1 MTALWINR
9 RDGGIPLDISAL
21 RSIDVYSA
29 YHFGQWFANVLAVNA
44 NHLLDRDALAVRD
57 ARRYPRTRLLFR
69 NLQQTSGRPF
79 VALVGPRGT
88 GKTVML
94 RQLRARTK
102 DALYVSADT
111 LDRGD
116 RLVDLVRLFLDRYR
130 VQAFFV
136 DEIHYLRDYA
146 AELKEIHDF
155 LPVRIWF
162 TSSVAVALYGSAADL
177 SRRVRILELLPFAF
191 REFMAFAGG
200 ETLAQLPLAT
210 ALGAEVPAAYLR
222 TSFRFTE
229 YLTGGLYPFMLE
241 AGSALDLFGNIV
253 EKVVRSDLPAHD
265 PNLTAA
271 DLANI
276 EQLLKFVGRSPI
288 DGINYTSLAR
298 NLAITKYKAAQ
309 YVGALER
316 AFLLRQA
323 FPAGANVLREPKV
336 FMEPPYRL
344 LYRSYEDCIG
354 ALREDFF
361 ALAMAQHG
369 MPFRYAKSTRG
380 AKTPD
385 FVVAL
390 DGRDHV
396 IEVGGRGKGRSQF
409 KGLTYDRKVVLFHGD
424 DQDYT
429 PGHRVPLH
437 CIGFA

>member
-1 MTALWINR
+1 M
-9 RDGGIPLDISAL
+9 
-21 RSIDVYSA
+21 
-29 YHFGQWFANVLAVNA
+29 
-44 NHLLDRDALAVRD
+44 
-57 ARRYPRTRLLFR
+57 
-69 NLQQTSGRPF
+69 SGRPF
-79 VALVGPRGT
+79 VALIGPRGT

-94 RQLRARTK
+94 RQLRARSK

-111 LDRGD
+111 LERGD

-130 VQAFFV
+130 VESFFI
-136 DEIHYLRDYA
+136 DEIHYLPDYTA
-146 AELKEIHDF
+146 DLKELFDF

-162 TSSVAVALYGSAADL
+162 TSSVAGALYGSAPDL
-177 SRRVRILELLPFAF
+177 SRRVRALELQPFAF
-191 REFMAFAGG
+191 REFLEFGSA
-200 ETLAQLPLAT
+200 EILDPLPLAA
-210 ALGAEVPAAYLR
+210 ALGNEIPPAYLR
-222 TSFRFTE
+222 TAFRFRA

-253 EKVVRSDLPAHD
+253 EQVIRSDLPAHD
-265 PNLTAA
+265 PDLTGA
-271 DLANI
+271 DLANM
-276 EQLLKFVGRSPI
+276 ERLLRFVGRSPI

-298 NLAITKYKAAQ
+298 NLAITKYKAEQ

-316 AFLLRQA
+316 AFVLRQA

-344 LYRSYEDCIG
+344 LYRSYDDCIG

-361 ALAMAQHG
+361 ALAMAQHA

-390 DGRDHV
+390 EGRDCV

-424 DQDYT
+424 DQSHT
-429 PGHRVPLH
+429 PGARVPLH

>member
-1 MTALWINR
+1 MDANR
-9 RDGGIPLDISAL
+9 
-21 RSIDVYSA
+21 
-29 YHFGQWFANVLAVNA
+29 
-44 NHLLDRDALAVRD
+44 LLDSDALALRD
-57 ARRYPRTRLLFR
+57 AQRYPKTRFIFQK
-69 NLQQTSGRPF
+69 LQHTAGRPF
-79 VALVGPRGT
+79 VALVGARGT

-94 RQLRARTK
+94 RQLRERSK
-102 DALYVSADT
+102 DALYVSADA

-116 RLVDLVRLFLDRYR
+116 RLVDLVRFLLDRYGVR
-130 VQAFFV
+130 SFFI
-136 DEIHYLRDYA
+136 DEIHYLPDYA
-146 AELKEIHDF
+146 ADLKELYDF

-162 TSSVAVALYGSAADL
+162 TSSVAGSLYGSATDL
-177 SRRVRILELLPFAF
+177 SRRVRKLEVQPFAF
-191 REFMAFAGG
+191 REFLEFAFA
-200 ETLAQLPLAT
+200 ETLEPLPLAA
-210 ALGAEVPAAYLR
+210 ALGNAVPPAYLR
-222 TSFRFTE
+222 TGFRFTE

-241 AGSALDLFGNIV
+241 ADSALDLFGNIV
-253 EKVVRSDLPAHD
+253 EKVVRNDLPACD
-265 PNLTAA
+265 PDLNGG
-271 DLANI
+271 DLANM
-276 EQLLKFVGRSPI
+276 ERLLRFVGRSPI

-298 NLAITKYKAAQ
+298 NLAITKYKAEQ

-316 AFLLRQA
+316 ASLLRQA

-344 LYRSYEDCIG
+344 LYRPYDDCIG

-385 FVVAL
+385 FLVTL
-390 DGRDHV
+390 DDCDHV

-424 DQDYT
+424 DQHHT
-429 PGHRVPLH
+429 PGARVPLH

>member
-1 MTALWINR
+1 M
-9 RDGGIPLDISAL
+9 PLVD
-21 RSIDVYSA
+21 
-29 YHFGQWFANVLAVNA
+29 A
-44 NHLLDRDALAVRD
+44 NHLLDRDALAVAD
-57 ARRYPRTRLLFR
+57 ARRYPQPRFLF
-69 NLQQTSGRPF
+69 QEFQHTSGRPF

-146 AELKEIHDF
+146 AELKEIYDF

-162 TSSVAVALYGSAADL
+162 TSSVAVSLYGSAADL
-177 SRRVRILELLPFAF
+177 SRRVRIMELLPFAF
-191 REFMAFAGG
+191 REFLQFSGG
-200 ETLAQLPLAT
+200 EPLPLLSLAT
-210 ALGAEVPAAYLR
+210 AFGAPIPAAYLR
-222 TSFRFTE
+222 TSFRFAE
-229 YLTGGLYPFMLE
+229 YLTGGLYPFMLQ
-241 AGSALDLFGNIV
+241 AGSVLDLFGNIV
-253 EKVVRSDLPAHD
+253 EKVIRGDLPAHD
-265 PNLTAA
+265 PNLTGA

-298 NLAITKYKAAQ
+298 NLAITKHKAAQ

-316 AFLLRQA
+316 ACLLRQA

-385 FVVAL
+385 FLVTL
-390 DGRDHV
+390 DDRDHV

-409 KGLTYDRKVVLFHGD
+409 KGLTYDRKVILFHAD
-424 DQDYT
+424 DQRYT
-429 PGHRVPLH
+429 PGARVPLH

>member
-1 MTALWINR
+1 M
-9 RDGGIPLDISAL
+9 D
-21 RSIDVYSA
+21 
-29 YHFGQWFANVLAVNA
+29 A
-44 NHLLDRDALAVRD
+44 NHFLDRDALAVRH
-57 ARRYPRTRLLFR
+57 AGRYPRTRLLFQE
-69 NLQQTSGRPF
+69 LQRTPGRPF
-79 VALVGPRGT
+79 VALIGPRGT

-136 DEIHYLRDYA
+136 DEISYLRDCA
-146 AELKEIHDF
+146 AELKEIYDF

-162 TSSVAVALYGSAADL
+162 TSSVAVSLYGSAADL
-177 SRRVRILELLPFAF
+177 SRRVRIMELLPFAF
-191 REFMAFAGG
+191 REFLEFASG
-200 ETLAQLPLAT
+200 ETLPPLPLVA
-210 ALGAEVPAAYLR
+210 AFGDEIPAAYLR
-222 TSFRFTE
+222 TSFRFSE
-229 YLTGGLYPFMLE
+229 YLTGGLYPFMLQ
-241 AGSALDLFGNIV
+241 AGSALDLFGNIA
-253 EKVVRSDLPAHD
+253 EKVIHSDLPAHD
-265 PNLTAA
+265 PNLTGA

-316 AFLLRQA
+316 ASLLRQA

-344 LYRSYEDCIG
+344 LYRAYDDCIG

-361 ALAMAQHG
+361 ALAMAQHA

-380 AKTPD
+380 AKTSD

-390 DGRDHV
+390 EGRDHV

-409 KGLTYDRKVVLFHGD
+409 KGLTYDRKVVLFDGD
-424 DQDYT
+424 DQRHT
-429 PGHRVPLH
+429 PGARVPLH

>member
-1 MTALWINR
+1 M
-9 RDGGIPLDISAL
+9 D
-21 RSIDVYSA
+21 
-29 YHFGQWFANVLAVNA
+29 A
-44 NHLLDRDALAVRD
+44 NHFLDRDALAVRH
-57 ARRYPRTRLLFR
+57 AGRYPRTRLLFQE
-69 NLQQTSGRPF
+69 LQRTPGRPF
-79 VALVGPRGT
+79 VALIGPRGT

-146 AELKEIHDF
+146 AELKEIYDF
-155 LPVRIWF
+155 LPVHDP
-162 TSSVAVALYGSAADL
+162 S
-177 SRRVRILELLPFAF
+177 
-191 REFMAFAGG
+191 
-200 ETLAQLPLAT
+200 
-210 ALGAEVPAAYLR
+210 
-222 TSFRFTE
+222 
-229 YLTGGLYPFMLE
+229 LTG
-241 AGSALDLFGNIV
+241 
-253 EKVVRSDLPAHD
+253 
-265 PNLTAA
+265 A

-316 AFLLRQA
+316 ASLLRQA

-344 LYRSYEDCIG
+344 LYRAYDDCIG

-361 ALAMAQHG
+361 ALA
-369 MPFRYAKSTRG
+369 
-380 AKTPD
+380 
-385 FVVAL
+385 
-390 DGRDHV
+390 
-396 IEVGGRGKGRSQF
+396 
-409 KGLTYDRKVVLFHGD
+409 
-424 DQDYT
+424 
-429 PGHRVPLH
+429 
-437 CIGFA
+437 